1 DLIVAHGDFARHVVG
16 GAKEAGMD
24 AGRLADCRSLEAVQT
39 VLDCWL
45 EPGDVVLVKGSR
57 VLQMERVIEWLK
69 RQADNERQHP
79 SKPVRRA
86 CA

>member
-1 DLIVAHGDFARHVVG
+1 VVAA
-16 GAKEAGMD
+16 
-24 AGRLADCRSLEAVQT
+24 

-57 VLQMERVIEWLK
+57 SMRMERVVEQLVSLSNIQENI
-69 RQADNERQHP
+69 AP
-79 SKPVRRA
+79 CTSTRA